1 LKLMSRLLYYTL
13 LPLPRT
19 PLYQPM
25 HERAL
30 SNAPGCMEPP
40 VKWSLNR

>member
-1 LKLMSRLLYYTL
+1 LHLVSRLLYYTL
-13 LPLPRT
+13 LLLLSGT
-19 PLYQPM
+19 PSYQPM

-30 SNAPGCMEPP
+30 APGCIEPP